1 MKKQK
6 KQKSV
11 FKDINPSC
19 AIVAITGVLMAEV
32 AAEVANA
39 LAELKK
45 NKNKKQKKRNKK

>member
-32 AAEVANA
+32 ANA